1 MTFESFAPSTTM
13 QTATRTRSQS
23 AWRLTCGRA
32 PASSG
37 LYFGPSVSDPNSS
50 VAEPR
55 HGPTRAGGSILGEL
69 LRAAENAAIAHLSLI
84 YNRAVDPAPG
94 SATTIAQL
102 LACAPP
108 SPIVRP
114 ASVWPVVPRSPAL
127 RLRYD
132 CRSTLGPDEFLRV
145 DELLHTT
152 ITLTDR
158 WLARH
163 PRPSHVDLQ
172 AACAVLAF
180 AMSPDQAHIRASA
193 VEIALTTAGI
203 RKPAPTRPDLPGRPP
218 STSEMTQLL
227 GFTDPQESGKKLAS
241 IITGL
246 PEDLVEIIGADQVTS
261 SSILGEPVPH
271 GLQPI
276 TRAVQRR
283 SGALFAKPTLSLPNQ
298 FIAPGRQVSTPM
310 S

>member
-1 MTFESFAPSTTM
+1 
-13 QTATRTRSQS
+13 
-23 AWRLTCGRA
+23 
-32 PASSG
+32 
-37 LYFGPSVSDPNSS
+37 
-50 VAEPR
+50 
-55 HGPTRAGGSILGEL
+55 
-69 LRAAENAAIAHLSLI
+69 
-84 YNRAVDPAPG
+84 
-94 SATTIAQL
+94 
-102 LACAPP
+102 
-108 SPIVRP
+108 
-114 ASVWPVVPRSPAL
+114 
-127 RLRYD
+127 
-132 CRSTLGPDEFLRV
+132 
-145 DELLHTT
+145 
-152 ITLTDR
+152 
-158 WLARH
+158 
-163 PRPSHVDLQ
+163 
-172 AACAVLAF
+172 
-180 AMSPDQAHIRASA
+180 MSPDQAHIRASA

-203 RKPAPTRPDLPGRPP
+203 RKPLPTRPDLPGRPP